1 MQGEAADGL
10 KAYVE
15 HKGLAQISD
24 PAVIGEML
32 DRIIEAQ
39 PEQLEQFRAG
49 KTKLQGFFSG

>member
-1 MQGEAADGL
+1 MQGEASEGL

-15 HKGLAQISD
+15 SKGLAQISD
-24 PAVIGEML
+24 PVAIGEML
-32 DRIIEAQ
+32 DRIIAAQ